1 MGVEQY
7 RSLFV
12 SESEEHLQNINAA
25 LLELEKDAN
34 NAEILNTIFR
44 SAHTLKGMSAT
55 MGFEGMTRLTHKMED
70 VLDVFRGQ
78 KVSVTS
84 EVVDIMFRCMDML
97 ELLLE
102 EIKTEKDLHLDV
114 NQIVMHLES
123 IIPSVGSQQF
133 SGREVQPIALTAMER
148 KNLEQVSTDTRQ
160 RICTVQVS
168 LAADCQL
175 KAARVFMIVNKLT
188 SLGEVVKTQPSIED
202 LELGRFGLSFLLL
215 FLSKATALE
224 IRQNIL
230 QVLEVEKVEV
240 KTVAKLSDMPEEA
253 APEPRHIPQPEAGK
267 EAGRPQTAESAPVL
281 GVKRIQSIRVTT
293 ARLDKLMNLVGELVI
308 VKIRLMQMALTQR
321 DQGLNELFTNIDRLT
336 SELQDEVMQ
345 ARLIPIAQVFDRF
358 PRMVR
363 DLARSEQKQ
372 VNLEIRGGE
381 IELDRTV
388 LDEIADP
395 LVHLLR
401 NSVDHGIEWPQVRK
415 TAGKNP
421 VGTIRLSAQ
430 RERTFVKVEVADDG
444 KGIDPALMRQ
454 VAVNKGFM
462 TEEAVTKL
470 SDREVLDMILLP
482 GFSSSATITDTSG
495 RGVGMDV
502 VKSKI
507 ESLGGSLMFN
517 SELGKGSAFD
527 LRLPLTVAII
537 RAMLVKVGSE
547 IYAIPIAN
555 IAETVKIALPRVK
568 RIEKCEVINLRNEVL
583 PLIRLER
590 LLSIK
595 LTSESTGTDLSVVV
609 VESSSRR
616 AGLVVDEVL
625 GQQEVVIK
633 TVGTLIKSIK
643 GFAGA
648 TILGDGRVALI
659 LDVATLVS

>member
-1 MGVEQY
+1 
-7 RSLFV
+7 
-12 SESEEHLQNINAA
+12 
-25 LLELEKDAN
+25 
-34 NAEILNTIFR
+34 
-44 SAHTLKGMSAT
+44 
-55 MGFEGMTRLTHKMED
+55 
-70 VLDVFRGQ
+70 
-78 KVSVTS
+78 
-84 EVVDIMFRCMDML
+84 
-97 ELLLE
+97 
-102 EIKTEKDLHLDV
+102 
-114 NQIVMHLES
+114 
-123 IIPSVGSQQF
+123 
-133 SGREVQPIALTAMER
+133 
-148 KNLEQVSTDTRQ
+148 
-160 RICTVQVS
+160 
-168 LAADCQL
+168 
-175 KAARVFMIVNKLT
+175 
-188 SLGEVVKTQPSIED
+188 
-202 LELGRFGLSFLLL
+202 
-215 FLSKATALE
+215 
-224 IRQNIL
+224 
-230 QVLEVEKVEV
+230 
-240 KTVAKLSDMPEEA
+240 
-253 APEPRHIPQPEAGK
+253 
-267 EAGRPQTAESAPVL
+267 
-281 GVKRIQSIRVTT
+281 
-293 ARLDKLMNLVGELVI
+293 MNLVGELVI

-444 KGIDPALMRQ
+444 KGIDPALMRR
-454 VAVNKGFM
+454 VAVDKGFM
-462 TEEAVTKL
+462 TEEAVTML

-547 IYAIPIAN
+547 VYAIPIAN

-595 LTSESTGTDLSVVV
+595 LASESTGTDLSVVV

-633 TVGTLIKSIK
+633 TVGTMIKSIK